1 MDEFEQSTLK
11 NYRKS
16 LDIKPELLYNINLGN
31 YILSHL
37 KGWSYI
43 MAVKKIRMSAEGFK
57 DLEKQLEYLKNV
69 RRAEVAQKLKEAR
82 SFGDL
87 SENAEYDEA
96 KNEQAILEAEIA
108 DIEMKISNAEVVSDE
123 DLSTDEIG
131 VGSIVKLKDLEFD
144 EILELQIV
152 GSTEAD
158 PENNKISEDAPIG
171 IAALKKKVGD
181 ILEVEAPMGIIKME
195 VLEISK

>member
-1 MDEFEQSTLK
+1 MQAG
-11 NYRKS
+11 NNQKS
-16 LDIKPELLYNINLGN
+16 LDISSQLRYNINLGN
-31 YILSHL
+31 YICYQRKEGSI
-37 KGWSYI
+37 I

-96 KNEQAILEAEIA
+96 KNEQAILEAEIV
-108 DIEMKISNAEVVSDE
+108 DIEMKISNAEVVNDE

-131 VGSIVKLKDLEFD
+131 VGSYVKLKDLEFD

-171 IAALKKKVGD
+171 VAALKKKVGD

>member
-1 MDEFEQSTLK
+1 
-11 NYRKS
+11 
-16 LDIKPELLYNINLGN
+16 
-31 YILSHL
+31 
-37 KGWSYI
+37 

-181 ILEVEAPMGIIKME
+181 ILEVEAPMGVIKME

>member
-1 MDEFEQSTLK
+1 
-11 NYRKS
+11 
-16 LDIKPELLYNINLGN
+16 
-31 YILSHL
+31 
-37 KGWSYI
+37 
-43 MAVKKIRMSAEGFK
+43 MAVKKIRMSAEGLK

-96 KNEQAILEAEIA
+96 KNEQAILEAEIV
-108 DIEMKISNAEVVSDE
+108 DIEMKINNAEVVSDS

-131 VGSIVKLKDLEFD
+131 VGSYVKLKDLELD
-144 EILELQIV
+144 EVMELQIV

-181 ILEVEAPMGIIKME
+181 ILEVEAPIGVIRME